1 MWLLDVV
8 FAATRSHALT
18 IAKRRQE
25 ASRDH
30 PQQEM
35 RPEIP
40 SAKLSP
46 ARQQSTHLR
55 YLLLVAT
62 LRNILRPNTNTYAV
76 TAAGM
81 RSQAGEKR
89 LKKERTRKKC
99 S

>member
-1 MWLLDVV
+1 MVAGRRFSGRRGLMLM
-8 FAATRSHALT
+8 T
-18 IAKRRQE
+18 IAKRRQAE

-62 LRNILRPNTNTYAV
+62 LRNILRPNTNINTPS
-76 TAAGM
+76 
-81 RSQAGEKR
+81 RQQE
-89 LKKERTRKKC
+89 
-99 S
+99 